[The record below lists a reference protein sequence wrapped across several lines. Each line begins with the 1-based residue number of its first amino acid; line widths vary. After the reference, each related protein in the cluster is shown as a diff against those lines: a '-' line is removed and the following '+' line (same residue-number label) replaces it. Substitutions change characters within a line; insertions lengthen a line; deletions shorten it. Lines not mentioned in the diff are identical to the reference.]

1 FFLKRK
7 PAYEFVRCLSF
18 RRLPSQSMSCW
29 PALPAGHAVRH
40 RLPGDLARRADQIG
54 KAAWRERR
62 EISGGA
68 GSFKKK
74 KTDRQRLVAKSETAI
89 SVGYKGK
96 EDFIAL

>member
-54 KAAWRERR
+54 RGSWRERR

-68 GSFKKK
+68 GSLKKK
-74 KTDRQRLVAKSETAI
+74 KKKHRRESEENWVHAGRLKTTGEYAHST
-89 SVGYKGK
+89 
-96 EDFIAL
+96 